1 MEEFVQDFKKVARDS
16 KYKGQPLI
24 EEFMRE
30 INATIRRKLM
40 KAENQPSSIEQW
52 FKRATALDRNWRESR
67 REEERIRGKKKSNE
81 ALTPRS
87 SN

>member
-30 INATIRRKLM
+30 INTTIRRKLM
-40 KAENQPSSIEQW
+40 KVEN
-52 FKRATALDRNWRESR
+52 
-67 REEERIRGKKKSNE
+67 
-81 ALTPRS
+81 
-87 SN
+87 